1 MKNLVRILCAVIVAL
16 ICVIVIL
23 FAWYEVKIR
32 KFSRALSDLL
42 DDMIDEKHIDFT
54 ICKETLDSK
63 LQYKL
68 KRLSEML
75 KDKTRQWLE
84 EKKVIQTLVS
94 DISHQVKTPIANI
107 KMYNEIMMERDL
119 SEKMHE
125 EFLQLSKQQI
135 DKLDFLMQ
143 SMIKMSRLENG
154 VVNLLLEASPISET
168 LAKALGGIILKAEQ
182 KGINLTVNC
191 DDAIIANHDVKWTAE
206 AILNILD
213 NAVKYTYEN
222 GSIEVQ
228 VQSLECYVVIC
239 IKDNGIG
246 ISEEEQALVFRRFY
260 RSGRVHSEEGV
271 GIGLSLAREILMQE
285 NGYIRVKS
293 ELNKGSEFYIYLLKG
308 V

>member
-1 MKNLVRILCAVIVAL
+1 MVRILCVVIVAL
-16 ICVIVIL
+16 ICVIAIL

-68 KRLSEML
+68 KLLSEML

-119 SEKMHE
+119 SEKMQE

-143 SMIKMSRLENG
+143 SMIKISQLENG
-154 VVNLLLEASPISET
+154 VVNLSLEASPISET

-182 KGINLTVNC
+182 IEKTYGKGKIVVNQVDLTSHL
-191 DDAIIANHDVKWTAE
+191 ANPVCRK
-206 AILNILD
+206 
-213 NAVKYTYEN
+213 
-222 GSIEVQ
+222 
-228 VQSLECYVVIC
+228 
-239 IKDNGIG
+239 
-246 ISEEEQALVFRRFY
+246 FRNR
-260 RSGRVHSEEGV
+260 
-271 GIGLSLAREILMQE
+271 LSA
-285 NGYIRVKS
+285 
-293 ELNKGSEFYIYLLKG
+293 F
-308 V
+308 